1 MRVIPFAPP
10 RMSDADAR
18 ALAEIEAALDGDGTG
33 PEADHWRE
41 LRADVRS
48 LSEPVDPV
56 FADALRQRVRA
67 PKQPGRSPR
76 GLAAAVARR
85 RGVALAFASSL
96 AAVLVAVFAFGVAS
110 SPSSRSPR
118 PDELAPAVAGPA
130 RIVEEAGPRARV
142 KGLPVAPGVEVPHG
156 QGAEK
161 KAEVVA
167 GSSAASGGAGV
178 EEPAGEARGRVQHLG
193 AAISLGGG
201 GEGVQRVA
209 ERVGQA
215 TVAAGGFVEGSR
227 VQTQQGSPG
236 EAFLTIVLPSAKL
249 QATLSQLE
257 RIAPV
262 RAETQS
268 LQDITS
274 EYHAAVSRLATAR
287 AERSALLRAL
297 ARATTPA
304 AIESLHAR
312 LAGSAHQISA
322 AEHQL
327 ASVSRQA
334 SQAQVEV
341 TVLGEAHHAGG
352 GTLGRGLRDAGKV
365 LTVSLAVLV
374 VAAAVLVPLTLVLV
388 TIALGGRLWRRQ
400 RRERVLGSG

>member
-10 RMSDADAR
+10 RMSDAEAR

-33 PEADHWRE
+33 TEADYWRE

-48 LSEPVDPV
+48 LSEPADPV

-67 PKQPGRSPR
+67 PREPARSRR
-76 GLAAAVARR
+76 GLAAAGAHR

-96 AAVLVAVFAFGVAS
+96 AAVLVAVFAFGLTS
-110 SPSSRSPR
+110 SPSPNAPR
-118 PDELAPAVAGPA
+118 PDAAGPA
-130 RIVEEAGPRARV
+130 RIVEEAGPRPKV
-142 KGLPVAPGVEVPHG
+142 KGLAVAPGVEAPHRSRPSK
-156 QGAEK
+156 AA
-161 KAEVVA
+161 AEVVA
-167 GSSAASGGAGV
+167 GGSASSGAAGV
-178 EEPAGEARGRVQHLG
+178 EEPTGETRGRLQHLG
-193 AAISLGGG
+193 ASISLGGG
-201 GEGVQRVA
+201 SEGVQRVA
-209 ERVGQA
+209 DRVGRA
-215 TVAAGGFVEGSR
+215 TVANGGFVESSR
-227 VQTQQGSPG
+227 VQTQQGSAG
-236 EAFLTIVLPSAKL
+236 EAFLTVVLPSAKL

-268 LQDITS
+268 LQDITA
-274 EYHAAVSRLATAR
+274 EYHAAVSRLNAAR

-297 ARATTPA
+297 ASATTPA

-312 LAGSAHQISA
+312 LAGAAHQISA
-322 AEHQL
+322 AEHQQ
-327 ASVSRQA
+327 ASVSHQA

-341 TVLGEAHHAGG
+341 MVLGEAHHAGG
-352 GTLGRGLRDAGKV
+352 GTLGRGLRDAGNV

-374 VAAAVLVPLTLVLV
+374 VAAAVLLPLALLLLAFV
-388 TIALGGRLWRRQ
+388 LGGRLWRRQ

>member
-33 PEADHWRE
+33 TEADYWRE

-48 LSEPVDPV
+48 LSEPLDPV
-56 FADALRQRVRA
+56 FADALRQRVSA
-67 PKQPGRSPR
+67 PRHPARSRR
-76 GLAAAVARR
+76 GLAAAVAHR

-96 AAVLVAVFAFGVAS
+96 AAVLVAVFAFGWTTS
-110 SPSSRSPR
+110 NSPQPHG
-118 PDELAPAVAGPA
+118 LAPAAAGPA
-130 RIVEEAGPRARV
+130 RIVEEAGP
-142 KGLPVAPGVEVPHG
+142 VAPGVEASHRHRAG
-156 QGAEK
+156 KAE
-161 KAEVVA
+161 AEVVA
-167 GSSAASGGAGV
+167 GGSAASGAAGV
-178 EEPAGEARGRVQHLG
+178 EEPAGEARGRLQHLG
-193 AAISLGGG
+193 ASISLGGG
-201 GEGVQRVA
+201 AEGVQRVA
-209 ERVGQA
+209 DGVGRA
-215 TVAAGGFVEGSR
+215 TVANGGFVESSR
-227 VQTQQGSPG
+227 VQTQQGSAG
-236 EAFLTIVLPSAKL
+236 EAFLTVVLPSAKL

-262 RAETQS
+262 RAENQS
-268 LQDITS
+268 LQDITA
-274 EYHAAVSRLATAR
+274 EYHAAVSRLAAAR

-297 ARATTPA
+297 ASATTPA

-312 LAGSAHQISA
+312 LAGAAHEISA
-322 AEHQL
+322 AEHQQ
-327 ASVSRQA
+327 ASVSHQA

-341 TVLGEAHHAGG
+341 TVLGEAHNAGG

-374 VAAAVLVPLTLVLV
+374 VAVAVLIPLTLLLV
-388 TIALGGRLWRRQ
+388 AFALGGRLWRRQ